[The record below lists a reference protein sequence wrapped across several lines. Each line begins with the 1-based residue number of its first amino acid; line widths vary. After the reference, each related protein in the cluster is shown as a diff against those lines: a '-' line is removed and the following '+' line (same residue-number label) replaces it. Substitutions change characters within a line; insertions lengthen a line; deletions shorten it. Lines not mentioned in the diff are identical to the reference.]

1 VPTATATDGAALA
14 FEATGK
20 GPNLLFLHGW
30 AGSGDAFHGVIGHL
44 DLTRL
49 RVISVD
55 LRGHGNSDTGDG
67 DYSLDRLT
75 DDALA
80 AADAAGADDLVVL
93 GFSMGAKFAQHL
105 TLTAP
110 DRVAGLILVAGCP
123 AGEIPLPP
131 ELLDDWCGRT
141 GDAAKL
147 AEVTLQYSSNPIDP
161 EELERWGR
169 NAAVISR
176 PTLQGTLETCI
187 ATSFDDQIGAVAAPT
202 LVVGGTTDAIF
213 TPALMRDAVA
223 GPIAGARLVLVDAG
237 HEILLEAPAKLAALV
252 EAFLAGLGR

>member
-161 EELERWGR
+161 DELERWGR